1 MNETENKS
9 KNMIVVG
16 CGRFGAELAYRLFLQ
31 KYRVVVVDFR
41 ETTFANL
48 HPDFRGRTMVGDALN
63 RGVLERAGI
72 EEAQGLA
79 AVTSSDPTNT
89 IVGHIAKETYHVPH
103 VVSRN
108 FDPRYRTL
116 HEAYGLQMVS
126 SAIWGAQRIEEM
138 LYHGPFHT
146 VFSAG
151 NGEVE
156 IYEMYVPAA
165 WQGKTLS
172 ELMPGEN
179 CIPISVT
186 RSGQAVIAGNETV
199 IHGDDLLHVAATLEG
214 AVKLRQ
220 RLDQKEA

>member
-1 MNETENKS
+1 MNESGNKPM
-9 KNMIVVG
+9 NMIVVG

-41 ETTFANL
+41 ETTFTNL

-89 IVGHIAKETYHVPH
+89 IIGHIAKETYHVPH

-116 HEAYGLQMVS
+116 HEAYGLPMVS

-146 VFSAG
+146 VFAAG

-156 IYEMYVPAA
+156 IYEMFAPAA
-165 WQGKTLS
+165 WQGKTVA
-172 ELMPGEN
+172 ELLPNES
-179 CIPISVT
+179 CKPVSVT
-186 RSGQAVIAGNETV
+186 RAGRAVIAGHETV
-199 IHGDDLLHVAATLEG
+199 VQKDDLLHIAATLEG
-214 AVKLRQ
+214 AVKIRQ